1 MRRGCHGPAFP
12 HFARSLNMGKQ
23 TNSKPPKTV
32 AGKGGK
38 KGGY

>member
-1 MRRGCHGPAFP
+1 MAPPF
-12 HFARSLNMGKQ
+12 SQETDMGKQ
-23 TNSKPPKTV
+23 INSKPPKQA